1 MRSHTPDARR
11 QTSDF
16 LHRSG
21 ATGEVAQVRSTLGG
35 DEPSRRG
42 VANPSETS
50 ARVLGYADDN
60 LVLAQRLSEWTSK
73 APDLETD
80 IALSNI
86 ALDHLGVAR
95 ALLSQ
100 AGELE
105 GAGRD
110 EDDLAMLRPEREFT
124 NLLICEQPNGD
135 FGQTIA
141 RQFCFDAYQ
150 FLLWQALRNDPDLI
164 LSGVAA
170 KARMEAEYHLRF
182 SSTWLV
188 RLGAGTTESRRR
200 AQAGLEAV
208 WRFTGEMFDGY
219 DADGYARGL
228 RRDWDRRVNRVL
240 AEAGLNRPDDGFQR
254 RGGRDGIHTEHLGH
268 LLAEMQWMARA
279 YPGASW

>member
-1 MRSHTPDARR
+1 MRGASSELVPLLAGGPDERSEAEGGMSAP
-11 QTSDF
+11 QT
-16 LHRSG
+16 L
-21 ATGEVAQVRSTLGG
+21 
-35 DEPSRRG
+35 
-42 VANPSETS
+42 

-60 LVLAQRLSEWTSK
+60 LVLAQRLSEWTSRG
-73 APDLETD
+73 PDLETD

-95 ALLSQ
+95 ALLSY

-105 GAGRD
+105 GEGRD

-150 FLLWQALRNDPDLI
+150 LLLWQALRNDPDLV

-182 SSTWLV
+182 SSTWLI
-188 RLGAGTTESRRR
+188 RLGAGTTESQRR
-200 AQAGLEAV
+200 AQAGIEAV
-208 WRFTGEMFDGY
+208 WRFTGEMFDDH
-219 DADGYARGL
+219 DADGYDFGL
-228 RRDWDRRVNRVL
+228 RRDWDRRINHVL

-279 YPGASW
+279 HPGASW